1 MIINRIVWYYAQVDK
16 MPKYDKMPKVIMP
29 KWHFA
34 LVWQNAQ
41 GDKMPKSHYA
51 QGNKMPKMSLCP
63 NDILPKC
70 NKMPK
75 SLKKLKCAS
84 NSYFQAI
91 FWHYFYKKYPQKFKF
106 STLKAKIF

>member
-1 MIINRIVWYYAQVDK
+1 
-16 MPKYDKMPKVIMP
+16 MPKYDKMPKVKMS
-29 KWHFA
+29 KSHFA
-34 LVWQNAQ
+34 QVRQNAQ
-41 GDKMPKSHYA
+41 GNKMPTSHYA

-75 SLKKLKCAS
+75 AIKWPKVIILCPMLQSFCAS